1 MSLALRVILPFA
13 LTYFLTYAARNINAV
28 AGEPISLELGL
39 SPGDLGFL
47 TSVYLAGFA
56 ITQLPLGV
64 LMDRYGP
71 RRVEAVVLLA
81 AALGAAMFAYAS
93 TFGELVAGRIL
104 MGIGASMSLMAP
116 FTAYRKWFT
125 PKRMPMVVG
134 IHMVFGAAGSA
145 VAGWPAE
152 MMMSLAGWRML
163 FAVYAVLILIAA
175 AALLFV
181 VPAKREPTHGQTFG
195 RMTREL
201 GTILK
206 SRTLWRLAP
215 VAASTQTGF
224 LAIAGLWAGPWLRE
238 VAGLSAAGAAS
249 WLSLV
254 AIGLMV
260 GFFGFGLLA
269 SRAAGPART
278 WQIFMIGSV
287 LYTAVTA
294 AIIVLPPSVA
304 TPLWIPFAM
313 LSSVGILSFS
323 VITSLFDEDVA
334 GRVNTTIN
342 CLIFI
347 LSFLVQWLFGVVVGL
362 FPAAVWGGT
371 QLGYQVALGGLL
383 VLHLLS
389 YLPLLV
395 SGGRRPA
402 A

>member
-13 LTYFLTYAARNINAV
+13 FVYFLTYAARNINAV
-28 AGEPISLELGL
+28 AGEPISRELGL

-56 ITQLPLGV
+56 VTQLPLGV
-64 LMDRYGP
+64 LLDRYGP
-71 RRVEAVVLLA
+71 RRVEAAVLLA
-81 AALGAAMFAYAS
+81 AAVGAAIFAYAT
-93 TFGELVAGRIL
+93 TFSELVVGRVL

-125 PKRMPMVVG
+125 AERMPMVVG
-134 IHMVFGAAGSA
+134 FHMVFGAAGSA

-152 MMMSLAGWRML
+152 YIMTLSGWRTL
-163 FAVYAVLILIAA
+163 FIAYAVLILILA

-181 VPAKREPTHGQTFG
+181 VPARREPSHGQTFA
-195 RMTREL
+195 RMTQDL
-201 GTILK
+201 GAILK

-238 VAGLSAAGAAS
+238 VAGLSAPAAAS

-254 AIGLMV
+254 AIGLMA
-260 GFFGFGLLA
+260 GFFGFGVIA
-269 SRAAGPART
+269 SRAGGPARI
-278 WQIFMIGSV
+278 WRIFMIGSFAYSAIIV
-287 LYTAVTA
+287 

-313 LSSVGILSFS
+313 LSSGGILTFS
-323 VITSLFDEDVA
+323 VVTNLFDEGLA

-362 FPAAVWGGT
+362 FPVDDWGGSRV
-371 QLGYQVALGGLL
+371 GYQVALAGLL
-383 VLHLLS
+383 GLHLLS
-389 YLPLLV
+389 YLPLALR
-395 SGGRRPA
+395 GGRRPA
-402 A
+402 